1 MRSLQIPLSSYRLQ
15 FNRNFT
21 FAQAAGIVSYLSAL
35 GISHCYASPYLR
47 ARPGSMHGYDII
59 DHHCLNP
66 EIGTAEDYERF
77 VSALQE
83 NGMGQILD
91 IVPNHMGV
99 MGSDNSWWL
108 DVLEN
113 GEASAYAEFF
123 DIDWEPLKDE
133 LQGKVL
139 VPVLGDQYGTVLDRG
154 ELKLSFDAEKA
165 EFSILYFQHRFPVN
179 PREYPHILRVA
190 AGRLEKE
197 SAEENE
203 DVQEFQSL
211 ISAFSH
217 LPGRGETDPEK
228 RAERIRDKEIHKRRL
243 AALCGRSPKIALAI
257 EAAVKTI
264 NGVAGDPASF
274 DSLHELIKNQAYRLA
289 YWRVAA
295 DDINYRRFFDIND
308 LAALRQEN
316 EAVFRQTHELVLH
329 LLQEGKLDGLRI
341 DHPDGLYD
349 PQQYFRRLQ
358 CSASTEEGF
367 AGCNAKEHYIIAEK
381 ILTGAESL
389 AEDWPIH
396 GTTGYD
402 FSNLVNAL
410 FVDGDGE
417 ESLTDAYVSFVGERF
432 DFKDSVYQCKKL
444 VMDRLLN
451 SELNVLANHL
461 SRIALA
467 DRHTCD
473 FTLKSLRDALLEIV
487 ACFPVYRTYVSGL
500 QVSENDH
507 NSIAQ
512 AVDCAK
518 AKSSSADSSVYDFIR
533 TVLLTT
539 QAVGHPR
546 FYQDSVLHF
555 AMRFQQYTSAVMA
568 TGLEDT
574 AFYRYYRLASLNDV
588 GGDPLRFG
596 ISVENFHGEI
606 QKRAKHWPHTLVAT
620 STHDSKRS
628 EDVRA
633 RLNVL
638 SEMPEHWQ
646 ARVSRWHEL
655 NCAHKV
661 AAGGDHPTLNDEYL
675 LYQTLIGT
683 WPLENASDAPS
694 AEFRNR
700 IVDYMLKAVREAK
713 EQTSWA
719 HPSQE
724 YESTLTRFVTAVLQS
739 EQFRA
744 DFLPFQR
751 QVSYFGMLNSLAQTL
766 LKLTVPGVPDLYQGN
781 ELWEFNLVDPDNRRA
796 IDYPARERMLRQL
809 TASSRLECGA
819 RSRYAQELAAK
830 MEDSRIKMYVIWK
843 GLNLRKSQ
851 PLIFQ
856 DGDYLPL
863 RATGEKASHV
873 IALARITGESCL
885 LVAVPRLS
893 ARLVGKQLCLPI
905 GADVWGETELRLPDL
920 VQNSFRNL
928 FTGEFLS
935 IEAGKPLQLSSI
947 LAVFPVALLMSEKS
961 GKIANSNFQSAR

>member
-1 MRSLQIPLSSYRLQ
+1 
-15 FNRNFT
+15 
-21 FAQAAGIVSYLSAL
+21 
-35 GISHCYASPYLR
+35 
-47 ARPGSMHGYDII
+47 
-59 DHHCLNP
+59 
-66 EIGTAEDYERF
+66 
-77 VSALQE
+77 
-83 NGMGQILD
+83 
-91 IVPNHMGV
+91 
-99 MGSDNSWWL
+99 
-108 DVLEN
+108 
-113 GEASAYAEFF
+113 
-123 DIDWEPLKDE
+123 
-133 LQGKVL
+133 
-139 VPVLGDQYGTVLDRG
+139 
-154 ELKLSFDAEKA
+154 
-165 EFSILYFQHRFPVN
+165 
-179 PREYPHILRVA
+179 
-190 AGRLEKE
+190 
-197 SAEENE
+197 
-203 DVQEFQSL
+203 
-211 ISAFSH
+211 
-217 LPGRGETDPEK
+217 
-228 RAERIRDKEIHKRRL
+228 
-243 AALCGRSPKIALAI
+243 
-257 EAAVKTI
+257 
-264 NGVAGDPASF
+264 
-274 DSLHELIKNQAYRLA
+274 
-289 YWRVAA
+289 
-295 DDINYRRFFDIND
+295 
-308 LAALRQEN
+308 
-316 EAVFRQTHELVLH
+316 
-329 LLQEGKLDGLRI
+329 
-341 DHPDGLYD
+341 
-349 PQQYFRRLQ
+349 
-358 CSASTEEGF
+358 
-367 AGCNAKEHYIIAEK
+367 
-381 ILTGAESL
+381 
-389 AEDWPIH
+389 
-396 GTTGYD
+396 
-402 FSNLVNAL
+402 
-410 FVDGDGE
+410 
-417 ESLTDAYVSFVGERF
+417 
-432 DFKDSVYQCKKL
+432 
-444 VMDRLLN
+444 
-451 SELNVLANHL
+451 
-461 SRIALA
+461 
-467 DRHTCD
+467 
-473 FTLKSLRDALLEIV
+473 
-487 ACFPVYRTYVSGL
+487 
-500 QVSENDH
+500 
-507 NSIAQ
+507 
-512 AVDCAK
+512 
-518 AKSSSADSSVYDFIR
+518 
-533 TVLLTT
+533 
-539 QAVGHPR
+539 VGHPR

-646 ARVSRWHEL
+646 AHVSRWHEL
-655 NCAHKV
+655 NRAHKV

-724 YESTLTRFVTAVLQS
+724 YESALTRFVTAVLQS

-744 DFLPFQR
+744 DFLPFER

-796 IDYPARERMLRQL
+796 IDYPARERMLRRL
-809 TASSRLECGA
+809 MTSSRLECGA

-905 GADVWGETELRLPDL
+905 GAEVWGETELRLPDL

-928 FTGEFLS
+928 FTGELLS
-935 IEAGKPLQLSSI
+935 IEAGKPLPLSSI

-961 GKIANSNFQSAR
+961 GKR